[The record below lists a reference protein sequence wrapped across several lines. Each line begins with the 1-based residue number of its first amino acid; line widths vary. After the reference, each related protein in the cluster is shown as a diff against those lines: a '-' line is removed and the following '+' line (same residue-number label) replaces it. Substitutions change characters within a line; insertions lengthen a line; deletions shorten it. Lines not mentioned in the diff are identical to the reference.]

1 MGQQLRPMDA
11 PIAMSPSVAEA
22 IQRGAVVEQLRGH
35 QLAQC
40 LLAEELPSFRDD
52 DDASSVCTSA
62 PAEDEL
68 RLDAAEAA
76 AAVWRALATKA
87 DRVAAAATTDA
98 AAQRQRADALARQVK
113 FLQEKAVCKVREDAL
128 LPSGAPAP
136 APPRAEAP
144 APPKPLASPTKL
156 PREAPAP
163 ARPRLVSTATVP
175 PRVAQ
180 LASAATQT
188 GADESVALKH
198 QVAGLERQLAARG
211 AEAQRRER
219 LLVKAKGE
227 IHTLTYELLGMRAR
241 EADAE
246 EAEASKRAAA
256 VNAEAY
262 VRRTI
267 DVKVPKAPRAEY
279 VPPPAASAPWRPA
292 SASATIYNRD
302 VTWQYLKKGR
312 GRTLVD
318 GRKRSIART
327 HSAAA
332 ARETTY
338 GAYLVDTDS
347 VQKTKLHGLGFRGAL
362 ATRQPPL
369 EYIRGPRS
377 PARPQARPV
386 SAPSRRRPLPFVDDD
401 SLRVDP
407 EHTSPWVTSCSVG
420 VRLTSPD

>member
-1 MGQQLRPMDA
+1 MDA
-11 PIAMSPSVAEA
+11 PIAMSQSVAEA

-52 DDASSVCTSA
+52 DASSVCTPA
-62 PAEDEL
+62 PAEDDL

-113 FLQEKAVCKVREDAL
+113 FLQEKTVCEVLRKDAL
-128 LPSGAPAP
+128 LPSGVSAPTPAP

-144 APPKPLASPTKL
+144 APPKLLASLTKL

-188 GADESVALKH
+188 GADESVALKR
-198 QVAGLERQLAARG
+198 QIASIERQLAARA

-241 EADAE
+241 EADTE

-256 VNAEAY
+256 AEAEAY
-262 VRRTI
+262 VKRI
-267 DVKVPKAPRAEY
+267 VVSKALRAEY

-292 SASATIYNRD
+292 SANAAIYNRD

-347 VQKTKLHGLGFRGAL
+347 VQKTKLHGLGFRRAP

-369 EYIRGPRS
+369 EFIRGPRS

-386 SAPSRRRPLPFVDDD
+386 SAPSRRRPLSFVDDG

-407 EHTSPWVTSCSVG
+407 AHTSPWVTSCSVG